1 SCWLAPRSGS
11 GDLRAVEGILMSQLF
26 SVDYLDVVQAL
37 LRQELP
43 GVNVFTKIPDG
54 VPEYC
59 PLVVIRRIGG
69 DSPAPEFYDGP
80 WLNIQTWAAED
91 RANGIDAD
99 RAAFYLADAV
109 RGVLWRAYRTQKV
122 VSGLGWINY
131 IRESSAPQAIPDRDP
146 PHHGRYTATY
156 DLRVRPGAGRGDP
169 HPRTSPP
176 LPGAWPF
183 VMPKGGLPWLFSTLL
198 SSCRGPVT
206 CTSPRRRRPLRPT
219 CPSRRPPGTT

>member
-1 SCWLAPRSGS
+1 MAR
-11 GDLRAVEGILMSQLF
+11 F

-54 VPEYC
+54 VPENC
-59 PLVVIRRIGG
+59 PLVVIRRVGG

-80 WLNIQTWAAED
+80 WINVQCWAAED

-99 RAAFYLADAV
+99 RAASDLADAV

-131 IRESSAPQAIPDRDP
+131 IRESSAPQEIPDRDLP
-146 PHHGRYTATY
+146 YHGRYTATY
-156 DLRVRPGAGRGDP
+156 ELRVRPA
-169 HPRTSPP
+169 
-176 LPGAWPF
+176 A
-183 VMPKGGLPWLFSTLL
+183 
-198 SSCRGPVT
+198 
-206 CTSPRRRRPLRPT
+206 
-219 CPSRRPPGTT
+219 